1 MTEMKLLRLLSHF
14 SSELLR
20 LSNRRGHLRK
30 CKRPDEKADLLC
42 WGIVI
47 IIINI
52 LCHLI
57 NHHHHIF
64 DVSSSCHSHC
74 HHLWN
79 LWMVILF
86 ETQVRLGQ
94 NGIMDFKSH
103 PYFVGV
109 DWDNITQSTAPYI
122 PEVYTTNSMLGLAQW
137 VQYWAKIFLER
148 NDLRSGQ
155 IWLLKIPLKPVSYS
169 KHLTESYH

>member
-1 MTEMKLLRLLSHF
+1 MTEMKLLRLLSRF

-20 LSNRRGHLRK
+20 LPNRRGHLRK

-47 IIINI
+47 IILI
-52 LCHLI
+52 LYHFI
-57 NHHHHIF
+57 NHHLHIF
-64 DVSSSCHSHC
+64 HESSPCHFHQ
-74 HHLWN
+74 LWN
-79 LWMVILF
+79 LWMIIIF

-122 PEVYTTNSMLGLAQW
+122 PEVKTCSMGTILRKNIFGKEWPLPWSNLTADTT
-137 VQYWAKIFLER
+137 
-148 NDLRSGQ
+148 
-155 IWLLKIPLKPVSYS
+155 
-169 KHLTESYH
+169 